1 MKITILKL
9 FVLSMMSERLN
20 LIFHLFIA
28 KLIHWLIA
36 ILQQFVYVNFVK

>member
-9 FVLSMMSERLN
+9 FVLSMMSERSN
-20 LIFHLFIA
+20 LIFLFIA

-36 ILQQFVYVNFVK
+36 ILQQFVYGNFVK